1 MDNIVI
7 THKAGPRVEI
17 KGTSKKIYKVEFIDD
32 ETGRVVFVDTIGVN
46 RYTKANPEYYVKWRI
61 KISEIES
68 VNSNINVKT
77 IHDDVLN
84 LEGKNVLIS
93 FESSALGDTISW
105 MPYVLEFKRKHNC
118 NIYCATFKNQLFID
132 EYPEINFISR
142 REVVPDVIAVYK
154 IGWFGRGER
163 NHKNK
168 TDCRTIPLQKLIC
181 EALGLEYKEIRPKIT
196 LSNRPPL
203 FNNDNYVAISVDSTA
218 QAKYWNRP
226 GGWQALVNWLNDR
239 GYTVVVLG
247 RQKNKLNNVIDK
259 TGILSLEQLTNYLQ
273 YAKFYIGLSSGLAW
287 MSWALG
293 KKVVMIAGFTAKWFE
308 FQENN
313 YRVHNDKVCNS
324 CFTDTRY
331 WFNRGDWM
339 WCPVHKN
346 TPNHFICHK
355 SITPEMV
362 EEKVIELERDLVNN
376 K

>member
-1 MDNIVI
+1 MDNIII

-17 KGTSKKIYKVEFIDD
+17 KGSSRDKYRIIFIDNK
-32 ETGRVVFVDTIGVN
+32 TKQTVFKDTISVN
-46 RYTKANPEYYVKWRI
+46 KYTKANPEYYIEWNI
-61 KISEIES
+61 KIFKNNKIISD
-68 VNSNINVKT
+68 T
-77 IHDDVLN
+77 VLDLTN
-84 LEGKNVLIS
+84 KNVLIS

-105 MPYVLEFKRKHNC
+105 IPYVLEFKRKHKC
-118 NIYCATFKNQLFID
+118 NIYCSTFKNTLFEK

-142 REVVPDVIAVYK
+142 REVVPNVMAVYR

-181 EALGLEYKEIRPKIT
+181 ETLGLEYKEIRPKVS
-196 LSNRPPL
+196 LDFRAPL
-203 FNNDNYVAISVDSTA
+203 YKEDNYVAISIDSTA

-226 GGWQALVNWLNDR
+226 GGWQALIDWLNER
-239 GYTVVVLG
+239 GYKVVVLG
-247 RQKNKLNNVIDK
+247 RQKNKLKNVIDK
-259 TGILSLEQLTNYLQ
+259 TGILPLESLVNYLQ

-287 MSWALG
+287 LSWAIG

-313 YRVHNDKVCNS
+313 YRVFNDKECNS

-331 WFNRGDWM
+331 WFNRGDWN
-339 WCPVHKN
+339 WCPAHKN
-346 TPNHFICHK
+346 TPKHFICHK

-362 EEKVIELERDLVNN
+362 EEKVLELEQDLVNN
-376 K
+376 L